1 MVSLSR
7 WASLSKFRTTRL
19 SSRRTWDA
27 RTTTW
32 APWPRRKPEAEMA
45 LLEVRDVHVYYGN
58 IEALKGISMQAEP
71 GQIVAILGGNG
82 AGKTTTLRTI
92 SGLLRP
98 RSGSITY
105 GGKSLIGMEAH
116 LIVALGLS
124 HVPEGRRIFNILTVA
139 ENLNLGGY
147 LIRSDR
153 KLVDERKAAIYKLF
167 PRLAERRTQLAGT
180 LSGGEQQMLAIGRAL
195 MSSPKVLM
203 LDEPS
208 LGLSPILARSVL
220 KTVREIAK
228 EGTAVLLVEQ
238 NARQALAISDR
249 AYVIEVGRV
258 VLEGEAATLARDERV
273 QKAYLG
279 GFESVSTA

>member
-1 MVSLSR
+1 V
-7 WASLSKFRTTRL
+7 
-19 SSRRTWDA
+19 
-27 RTTTW
+27 
-32 APWPRRKPEAEMA
+32 A
-45 LLEVRDVHVYYGN
+45 LLEVRDLHVFYGN
-58 IEALKGISMQAEP
+58 IEALKGISLQVDP

-98 RSGSITY
+98 RSGAITY

-153 KLVDERKAAIYKLF
+153 KLVDERKASIYKLF
-167 PRLAERRTQLAGT
+167 PRLGERRTQLAGT